1 MTPHENSML
10 DDISAVIGFTAT
22 LRLSAWYG
30 DRGNL
35 YIPSNAEEGHPL
47 AKLLGVSVAKR
58 LSKEW
63 GGTHIS
69 VPRLTGYEEDGQKR
83 FIGEMLARGCSPRE
97 ISHLARVGER
107 RVQQICRELETAG
120 LIPVIA
126 PRKMPPKNPPEKTP
140 GKSPLENGGS
150 GGVDESNC
158 EGD

>member
-1 MTPHENSML
+1 MTPLENSML

-35 YIPSNAEEGHPL
+35 YIPSNTEEGHPL
-47 AKLLGVSVAKR
+47 TKLLGVSVAKR

-83 FIGEMLARGCSPRE
+83 FIGEMLARGCSP
-97 ISHLARVGER
+97 
-107 RVQQICRELETAG
+107 
-120 LIPVIA
+120 
-126 PRKMPPKNPPEKTP
+126 
-140 GKSPLENGGS
+140 GKFRT
-150 GGVDESNC
+150 
-158 EGD
+158 